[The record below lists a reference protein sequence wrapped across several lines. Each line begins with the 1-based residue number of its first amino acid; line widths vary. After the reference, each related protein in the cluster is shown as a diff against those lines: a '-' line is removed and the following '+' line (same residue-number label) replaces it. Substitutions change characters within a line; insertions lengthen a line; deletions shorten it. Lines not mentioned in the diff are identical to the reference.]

1 MRTFFTTAILAVLS
15 AAVLASAAGQAPG
28 QDKAKARPAPTR
40 VEWPKDKKAPELPKP
55 GADGF
60 ITLFNGKD
68 LTNWE
73 GLDGFWSVK
82 DGVLEGSETKE
93 KSKQTFLVLS
103 ASWAEPSRFKDF
115 ELHFQYKF
123 ATPTGN
129 SGVQFRSWVIDGPA
143 YRVGGYQ
150 ADFDGAGQYD
160 GGFYDEAGVAGG
172 RGIMANRGFKTTWDK
187 DNKRNNESLGLS
199 REDLAGAV
207 KKGDWNSMVVTAKGN
222 TVRIA
227 LNGKALGELIDD
239 SPKAV
244 NEGVIA
250 FQMHQG
256 YTMTIQFKDVKIK
269 LPTP

>member
-1 MRTFFTTAILAVLS
+1 MRTLGTLVIVAIVVS
-15 AAVLASAAGQAPG
+15 SAAGQLPG
-28 QDKAKARPAPTR
+28 RGQARPAPAA
-40 VEWPKDKKAPELPKP
+40 VPWPKDKKAPELPKP
-55 GADGF
+55 DADGF

-82 DGVLEGSETKE
+82 DGAIEGTATKE

-103 ASWAEPSRFKDF
+103 ASWADPAKFADF
-115 ELHFQYKF
+115 EIHFKYQF

-129 SGVQFRSWVIDGPA
+129 SGLQFRSKVIDGPT

-150 ADFDGAGQYD
+150 ADFDAAGQYD

-187 DNKRNNESLGLS
+187 DNKRNNESLGMS
-199 REDLAGAV
+199 REELAGAV
-207 KKGDWNSMVVTAKGN
+207 KKGDWNDMVVTAKGN
-222 TVRIA
+222 TTRITLAGKVR
-227 LNGKALGELIDD
+227 GELIDD

-244 NEGVIA
+244 RDGVLA
-250 FQMHQG
+250 LQMHAG
-256 YTMTIQFKDVKIK
+256 MTMTVWFKDVKFK
-269 LPTP
+269 FLTP